1 MTYNFDDP
9 IGPGDRAP
17 DFVLPDGDG
26 KPVNLYTTVR
36 GGMPLVLFYPDL
48 AILQAE
54 AASLAAVT
62 DELTALPAHVFI
74 VVDAAP
80 ARTLPELA
88 APFHVVRDP
97 GLTTLAACGL
107 RADGRVIAL
116 RYDPNLRLTGLRR
129 NGAEAIWHF
138 VEQARARPPA
148 EAPRLIQETAPVLI
162 VPHVL
167 SPAFCTEL
175 IQLHEEQGNVPSTV
189 NYNKDGVD
197 VQEVF
202 PEHKIRHDHDVV
214 DAAINRRLD
223 DAFAR
228 RVNLEIWK
236 AFNFEVTA
244 REPFNV
250 ARYAGEE
257 KGHFAVHRDNTTP
270 TSAHMRFAVTVNL
283 NPDDYDGGALRFP
296 EYGNDLYAPPLG
308 GAIVF
313 SCSHLHEATPVTR
326 GTRYALLVFLFGPD
340 GVRQRE
346 ATLKAMQNGG

>member
-1 MTYNFDDP
+1 MTYNIEDP

-17 DFVLPDGDG
+17 DFVLFDGEG
-26 KPVNLYTTVR
+26 NPVNLYTSVR

-48 AILQAE
+48 ATLQAE
-54 AASLAAVT
+54 TAGLAAVT
-62 DELTALPAHVFI
+62 EELSALHAHVFI
-74 VVDAAP
+74 IVDATP
-80 ARTLPELA
+80 EQPLPELA
-88 APFHVVRDP
+88 APFFVVRDP
-97 GLTTLAACGL
+97 GLTTLTACGL
-107 RADGRVIAL
+107 RADGAVLAL

-129 NGAEAIWHF
+129 SGVEAIWHF
-138 VEQARARPPA
+138 VEQARARPA
-148 EAPRLIQETAPVLI
+148 QDAPRLIQEQAPALI

-167 SPAFCTEL
+167 SPSFCAEL

-228 RVNLEIWK
+228 RVNLEVWK
-236 AFNFEVTA
+236 AFNFEVAA

-250 ARYAGEE
+250 ARYAGDE

-313 SCSHLHEATPVTR
+313 SCSHLHEATPVTH
-326 GTRYALLVFLFGPD
+326 GTRYALLVFLFGAQ
-340 GVRQRE
+340 GVQQRAE
-346 ATLKAMQNGG
+346 TLKALGSQR